1 MDNLKFNTE
10 EIKKIIPH
18 RDPFLLIDE
27 IIDGD
32 PGKNVTAIKNV
43 TINDYYFKGHFPG
56 KPIMPGV
63 LILESMAQA
72 SCFLQF
78 DVVKNPDKKMM
89 LLSTVNHTKFLK
101 KVLPGNKLIVYVELV
116 KFRLGTARIKG
127 SVKVGDEIVATADFM
142 ATVVNKND

>member
-1 MDNLKFNTE
+1 MDKFKFNIE

-43 TINDYYFKGHFPG
+43 TNDDYFLKGHFPG
-56 KPIMPGV
+56 NPIMPGV
-63 LILESMAQA
+63 LILECMAQA

-78 DVVKNPDKKMM
+78 NTVENPDKKMM
-89 LLSTVNHTKFLK
+89 LLSIINHVKFMQ
-101 KVLPGNKLIVYVELV
+101 KVIPGDSLVIYVELV
-116 KFRLGTARIKG
+116 KYRLGTARIKG
-127 SVKVGDEIVATADFM
+127 SASVNNKIVAKADFM
-142 ATVVNKND
+142 ATVIAK

>member
-1 MDNLKFNTE
+1 MDKLKFNKE
-10 EIKKIIPH
+10 QIKKIIPH

-27 IIDGD
+27 IIDGY

-43 TINDYYFKGHFPG
+43 NIDDYYFKGHFPG
-56 KPIMPGV
+56 NPIMPGV
-63 LILESMAQA
+63 LILESMAQT

-78 DVVKNPDKKMM
+78 DVVENPDKKMM

-101 KVLPGNKLIVYVELV
+101 KVLPGSKLVIYVELV

-127 SVKVGDEIVATADFM
+127 NAKVNDEIVATADFM
-142 ATVVNKND
+142 ATVVNKNE

>member
-1 MDNLKFNTE
+1 MDNLKFNIE

-32 PGKNVTAIKNV
+32 PVKNVTSIKNV

-101 KVLPGNKLIVYVELV
+101 KVLPGNKLIVYV
-116 KFRLGTARIKG
+116 
-127 SVKVGDEIVATADFM
+127 
-142 ATVVNKND
+142 

>member
-1 MDNLKFNTE
+1 MDKLKFNIE
-10 EIKKIIPH
+10 QIKKIIPH

-127 SVKVGDEIVATADFM
+127 SVKVGNEIVATADFM

>member
-1 MDNLKFNTE
+1 MDKFKFNIE

-43 TINDYYFKGHFPG
+43 TNDDYFLKGHFPG
-56 KPIMPGV
+56 NPIMPGV
-63 LILESMAQA
+63 LILECMAQA

-78 DVVKNPDKKMM
+78 NTVENPDKKMM
-89 LLSTVNHTKFLK
+89 LLSIINHVKFMQ
-101 KVLPGNKLIVYVELV
+101 KVIPGDSLVIYVELV
-116 KFRLGTARIKG
+116 KYRLGTARIKG
-127 SVKVGDEIVATADFM
+127 SASVNNKIVAKADFM
-142 ATVVNKND
+142 ATVVAK

>member
-1 MDNLKFNTE
+1 MSKEFSV
-10 EIKKIIPH
+10 
-18 RDPFLLIDE
+18 FLTL
-27 IIDGD
+27 GS
-32 PGKNVTAIKNV
+32 
-43 TINDYYFKGHFPG
+43 FP
-56 KPIMPGV
+56 
-63 LILESMAQA
+63 
-72 SCFLQF
+72 
-78 DVVKNPDKKMM
+78 KNPDKKMM

>member
-78 DVVKNPDKKMM
+78 DVVRNPDKKMM
-89 LLSTVNHTKFLK
+89 LLSSVNHTKFLK

-127 SVKVGDEIVATADFM
+127 SVKVGDKIVATADFM

>member
-1 MDNLKFNTE
+1 MDKFNFNIE

-43 TINDYYFKGHFPG
+43 TNDDYFLKGHFPG
-56 KPIMPGV
+56 NPIMPGV
-63 LILESMAQA
+63 LILECMAQA

-78 DVVKNPDKKMM
+78 NTVENPDKKMM
-89 LLSTVNHTKFLK
+89 LLSIINHVKFMQ
-101 KVLPGNKLIVYVELV
+101 KVIPGDSLVIYVELV
-116 KFRLGTARIKG
+116 KYRLGTARIKG
-127 SVKVGDEIVATADFM
+127 SASVNNKIVAKADFM
-142 ATVVNKND
+142 ATVIAK